1 MRPANYDQV
10 LRAVA
15 RNVRSARLNL
25 NISQEEAAYRAGI
38 AARQWQRVE
47 AGEAMTLRTLVAVA
61 SALGAE
67 VSDLTSRHA

>member
-15 RNVRSARLNL
+15 RNVRSARLRL
-25 NISQEEAAYRAGI
+25 NISQEEDAYRAGI

-47 AGEAMTLRTLVAVA
+47 AGEAMTLRTLAAVA
-61 SALGAE
+61 PALGAE
-67 VSDLTSRHA
+67 ISDLTNRNA